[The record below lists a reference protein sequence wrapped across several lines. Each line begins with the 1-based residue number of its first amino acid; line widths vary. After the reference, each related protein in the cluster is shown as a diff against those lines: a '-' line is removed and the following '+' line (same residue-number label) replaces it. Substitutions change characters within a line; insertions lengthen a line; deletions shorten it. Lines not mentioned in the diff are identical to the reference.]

1 MFRGETYGT
10 FLIYGHRPMVG
21 YRSPKPLIWVRILV
35 PVQNTN
41 MSSLAEFLKDSYIE
55 FKDKVEW
62 PKWPE
67 LQSSAT
73 VVAVTSVILALFTFG
88 VDSLFSTAIKNIV
101 GSLIN
106 LFN

>member
-35 PVQNTN
+35 PVQNII
-41 MSSLAEFLKDSYIE
+41 MSSLIDFIKGSYTEFTT
-55 FKDKVEW
+55 KVEW

-67 LQSSAT
+67 LQSST
-73 VVAVTSVILALFTFG
+73 IVVAVTSVLLSLFTFA
-88 VDSLFSTAIKNIV
+88 VDTGFSTIIKNAV

-106 LFN
+106 MFN